1 MPTREDDARAALQS
15 SIYDVLRDDWEEL
28 LRDWLVSTIGEER
41 AAIWGKPDTSVNL
54 LADYARQ
61 VTTPGLYATPPEVRG
76 PPGARPLLDRLAS
89 AGVWTRQQHVEY
101 LAVGMVDCLVRPQ
114 VDATGLVSARVVA
127 PHNIYA
133 VPHADD
139 PTRPVVIWE
148 LRLRELLG
156 AAGESVYLWTWD
168 QYDVRRGREAY
179 RIVAAEQVT
188 LDHAVT
194 APTGEAVPQGATFA
208 QGAGITHLFIDEAP
222 PEGLDGD
229 AYPFRD
235 HVGRAFLPWVWYRSM
250 DTGSLWGTIYRQ
262 GPYRGTLNAALL
274 STYTLHAARDATGSM
289 TLVFNAAEPGGV
301 AGLAGTQA
309 ANRSLPV
316 SPGSLLFLRSL
327 DGSQPSVSQI
337 GPGANLQPLSAFARS
352 YMSATASRFGVNS
365 NDLTNLS
372 NPQSAAALA
381 ISDRGRREFAERM
394 APLFRRADE
403 RLVRLF
409 ALLSNLATGA
419 NFHDEGY
426 SVVYTSTTETP
437 DEEKAQREQ
446 LAFERDA
453 GLISQVDLWLTY
465 HPGATRDDALA
476 ALTRVQADEARLA
489 RMREAVDDDAGVVL
503 PAEHAEDMRAAVDE
517 LETLRERIAD
527 LGDDLALESLDEALR
542 LIMGDDEA
550 DAADEAPVE
559 QVEGA

>member
-1 MPTREDDARAALQS
+1 MPIPPRPPMPTREDDARAALQS
-15 SIYDVLRDDWEEL
+15 AIYDVLRDDWEEL
-28 LRDWLVSTIGEER
+28 LRDWLVATIGEER

-76 PPGARPLLDRLAS
+76 PPGAQPLLDRIDAAGIYQRLA
-89 AGVWTRQQHVEY
+89 HVEY

-114 VDATGLVSARVVA
+114 VDPSGLISARVVA

-133 VPHADD
+133 LPHADD

-156 AAGESVYLWTWD
+156 AHGESVYMWTWD
-168 QYDVRRGREAY
+168 QYDVRRGREGY
-179 RIVAAEQVT
+179 RIVASEQVT
-188 LDHAVT
+188 LDHAVRS
-194 APTGEAVPQGATFA
+194 PTGQELPQGATFA
-208 QGAGITHLFIDEAP
+208 AGAGVTHLFIEDAP
-222 PEGLDGD
+222 PDGLEGE

-235 HVGRAFLPWVWYRSM
+235 HVGREFLPWVWYRSM

-274 STYTLHAARDATGSM
+274 STYTLHSARDATGSM

-337 GPGANLQPLSAFARS
+337 GPGANLQPLAAFARS

-381 ISDRGRREFAERM
+381 ISDRGRRDFADRM
-394 APLFRRADE
+394 APLFRRGDE

-409 ALLSNLATGA
+409 ALLSNLAAGST
-419 NFHDEGY
+419 FHETGY

-437 DEEKAQREQ
+437 DEKKAHREQ

-453 GLISQVDLWLTY
+453 GLISQVDLWMTY
-465 HPGATRDDALA
+465 HPGASREDALA
-476 ALTRVQADEARLA
+476 ALTRVQSDEAQLA
-489 RMREAVDDDAGVVL
+489 RMREAADDDAGVVI
-503 PAEHAEDMRAAVDE
+503 PAEHAEDMRAAVEE
-517 LETLRERIAD
+517 LVVLRERLAREGDAIGLASIA
-527 LGDDLALESLDEALR
+527 EAIR
-542 LIMGDDEA
+542 LIMGDHDDDMGE
-550 DAADEAPVE
+550 E
-559 QVEGA
+559 